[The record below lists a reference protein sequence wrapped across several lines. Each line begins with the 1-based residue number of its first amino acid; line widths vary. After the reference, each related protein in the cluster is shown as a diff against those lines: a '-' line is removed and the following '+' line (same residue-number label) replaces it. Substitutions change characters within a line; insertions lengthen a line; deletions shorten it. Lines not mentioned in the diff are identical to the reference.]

1 MLKLNEFKL
10 SEDLI
15 DLSGIEIEGEMYLIQ
30 LKRPWSTYICA
41 DSMSCSVIDDVCICT
56 ALDFSKTY
64 IFVFCG
70 EDVHTVHLPLTEID
84 RQVLGFAVENAYD

>member
-41 DSMSCSVIDDVCICT
+41 DSMSCSEIDDV
-56 ALDFSKTY
+56 
-64 IFVFCG
+64 
-70 EDVHTVHLPLTEID
+70 
-84 RQVLGFAVENAYD
+84 